1 MNGEEKIDKIFGIDR
16 TDRCRKIYEK
26 SPFINLRMDSN
37 SNLKKDNKLLKQEK
51 INISSF
57 EKQFTNVENI
67 INSKN
72 KKKSSGYI
80 DINNYFALK
89 SYKNEKEKEDICKSN
104 KIYKIKSN
112 VNPVSKESKS
122 SNNIV
127 QIKNVS
133 LFNKNNIEKK
143 NTNEK
148 KNNIEKKST
157 SEKKNGKIKKKKESL
172 NIINN
177 NNLDYMIQKVTLI
190 ENRNIFD
197 EVQRAIQFEIKTKK
211 NSNSNENLIIE
222 RIKMPNYIAIKK
234 KENDNQLIKESKNP
248 NSNIIKDNTN
258 ETGNNFKSIYK
269 VNNKKNHFLC
279 CI

>member
-1 MNGEEKIDKIFGIDR
+1 MNAEEKIDKIFGIDR

-122 SNNIV
+122 SKNIV
-127 QIKNVS
+127 HIKNVS

-143 NTNEK
+143 G
-148 KNNIEKKST
+148 T